1 MAATVND
8 TKTRAIQRFLES
20 FGITVYGE
28 TSVPDTAAFP
38 YMTYIMAS
46 SSWFGERATIEV
58 NLWYRCTGEKAPND
72 KADEIAR
79 ALVGGVMLP
88 CDGGAMW
95 VNQGDP
101 FCQSMGDPEDANIR
115 RRYII
120 LSVDFVT
127 NY

>member
-1 MAATVND
+1 MAD
-8 TKTRAIQRFLES
+8 TLSKAAAMQRFLES
-20 FGITVYGE
+20 FGIPVYGE
-28 TSVPDTAAFP
+28 TSVPDKASFP
-38 YMTYIMAS
+38 YMTYIMNW

-58 NLWYRCTGEKAPND
+58 DLWYRGFAEKPAND

-79 ALVGGVMLP
+79 ALVGGIIIP

-95 VNQGDP
+95 VNAGDP
-101 FCQSMGDPEDANIR
+101 FCQAMGDPEDAQIR

-120 LSVDFVT
+120 LTVDFVT